1 MYNESNLQ
9 YILTICLYPLFGHF
23 VVDMTDFMADL
34 TALLSKYKKVYFL
47 SYQFILSFDV
57 VVNKCN
63 VFVRLMYKGI
73 HQTSYKYKFFMWS
86 KHSDFDKV
94 IPPLLYDLYEKCN
107 QELIED
113 KPVLKGILKT
123 QQTPKKTVTFQL
135 TPIKEDISESSKW
148 TSPLQKYTHS
158 VFHSHLMDPRS
169 PHQ

>member
-9 YILTICLYPLFGHF
+9 CILTICLYPLFGHF

-47 SYQFILSFDV
+47 SYQFILSFTD

-73 HQTSYKYKFFMWS
+73 HQTSYKYKFFTWS

-113 KPVLKGILKT
+113 KPVPKGILKT
-123 QQTPKKTVTFQL
+123 QHTPKTVMFQL

-148 TSPLQKYTHS
+148 MSPLQKYTHLA
-158 VFHSHLMDPRS
+158 FHSHLMDPQS